1 MGFPNAGKS
10 TLLRAISRATPEVAA
25 YPFTTLNP
33 HIGMVGGDKFQV
45 AGEREGKLCRASFAS
60 KYINPCTPVADI
72 PGLIPGAHDNKGL
85 GLSFLRHIERCR
97 TLLYVLD
104 ASSTQPDMCE
114 QLQTLQTELKCYNP
128 SLTKNASLVVA
139 NKMDVA
145 THTEE
150 GITRLQH
157 FTSLPIIPISGLC
170 CWNIQPLLEVL
181 FKIYKD
187 IT

>member
-1 MGFPNAGKS
+1 MRGRESFVEQA
-10 TLLRAISRATPEVAA
+10 LHL
-25 YPFTTLNP
+25 TT
-33 HIGMVGGDKFQV
+33 
-45 AGEREGKLCRASFAS
+45 
-60 KYINPCTPVADI
+60 YINPCTHTVADI

-97 TLLYVLD
+97 TLLYILD
-104 ASSTQPDMCE
+104 ASCTQPDLCE
-114 QLQTLQTELKCYNP
+114 QLQTLQAELKCYNP
-128 SLTKNASLVVA
+128 SLTENASVVVA
-139 NKMDVA
+139 NKMDVT

-170 CWNIQPLLEVL
+170 RWNIQPLLEVL